1 MDTGADKYPLLGLL
15 FQAFYC
21 VSLCHRIPAPYCFC
35 ISSLAD
41 GARNWKKT
49 IEFSP
54 SCSCSPHLCNRMNHF
69 NTKLCFLPNKQ
80 DLTNILPWQRGL
92 MQSSF
97 MWQETWG
104 YSAGQTLALLL
115 LSSPIYL
122 LWFLICLPLTQRKK
136 RLVMRVFFTSAG
148 FRATKKG
155 WQCNSYSLVPAEQER
170 WISRSP
176 INFLM
181 LNINRVTHV
190 ALWCKFHCSVGLTW
204 CLFCSTSPVNSVEGS
219 CVCTLGMDRHC
230 LHCV

>member
-41 GARNWKKT
+41 GTRNWKKT

-80 DLTNILPWQRGL
+80 DHILPWQRGL

-97 MWQETWG
+97 MWQETWE

-122 LWFLICLPLTQRKK
+122 LWFLICLPLTK
-136 RLVMRVFFTSAG
+136 R
-148 FRATKKG
+148 KKG
-155 WQCNSYSLVPAEQER
+155 WWWESFSLLQALELQR
-170 WISRSP
+170 RDD
-176 INFLM
+176 N
-181 LNINRVTHV
+181 VTH
-190 ALWCKFHCSVGLTW
+190 T
-204 CLFCSTSPVNSVEGS
+204 P
-219 CVCTLGMDRHC
+219 
-230 LHCV
+230 